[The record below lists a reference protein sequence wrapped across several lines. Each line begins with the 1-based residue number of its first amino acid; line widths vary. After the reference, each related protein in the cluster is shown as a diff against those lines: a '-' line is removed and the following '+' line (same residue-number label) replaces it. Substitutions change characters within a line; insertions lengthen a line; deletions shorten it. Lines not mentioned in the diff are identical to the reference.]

1 MCLVIKMRKLEEY
14 FQHAAEC
21 REMARTA
28 SPAHRQQLEQMAETW
43 EQLAE
48 ARRRKL
54 ERKKSDGSGPTEGQK
69 HHPGPL
75 IGRTPCCRIDG
86 GARKYEGREGLVANN
101 RGAQIV
107 ARVAD

>member
-1 MCLVIKMRKLEEY
+1 MYLVIKIRKLEEY

-48 ARRRKL
+48 ARKRQL
-54 ERKKSDGSGPTEGQK
+54 ERKRIAALGPTERQE
-69 HHPGPL
+69 HYYGPL
-75 IGRTPCCRIDG
+75 AALEAAPE
-86 GARKYEGREGLVANN
+86 RKRA
-101 RGAQIV
+101 
-107 ARVAD
+107 